1 MITRKTN
8 SKTPIKAITGT
19 APHPGTT
26 FPCPELPMDLSKDP
40 SAVFCPMSFL
50 LAQIC
55 IESRYCM
62 RSCPKEEET
71 VETCDG
77 MNQKSMIFGK

>member
-1 MITRKTN
+1 MITRKTS

-19 APHPGTT
+19 APQPGTT
-26 FPCPELPMDLSKDP
+26 FPCPEFPMDLSKDP

-55 IESRYCM
+55 MSQILYENLSKRRRYC
-62 RSCPKEEET
+62 T
-71 VETCDG
+71 
-77 MNQKSMIFGK
+77 NL

>member
-1 MITRKTN
+1 MITRKTS

-19 APHPGTT
+19 APQPGTT

-50 LAQIC
+50 LAQD
-55 IESRYCM
+55 CM
-62 RSCPKEEET
+62 SQDI
-71 VETCDG
+71 V
-77 MNQKSMIFGK
+77 

>member
-1 MITRKTN
+1 MITRNTCSN
-8 SKTPIKAITGT
+8 TTIRDSTGT
-19 APHPGTT
+19 APQPGTT

-55 IESRYCM
+55 MSQDI
-62 RSCPKEEET
+62 
-71 VETCDG
+71 V
-77 MNQKSMIFGK
+77 